1 VPIWKVLVSPS
12 QAGHAARM
20 GKKRRILLA
29 MLPVALLACFA
40 WQMMKPREPFYE
52 GKPLSV
58 WLEGYFFPKIDGPE
72 GWRKTNKVVQEI
84 GTNAIPALLRMLQAR
99 DSALK
104 VQLIALAQKQHII
117 KIRYIP
123 DYIRIIE
130 AARGLEALGARASNA
145 VPVLIAM
152 YDQNDPALSSL
163 QQQIAGVLGCI
174 GPTAKAAIPS
184 LLRRARDPN
193 NSVRLNAVFALS
205 QIHADAE
212 SVVPALIESL
222 SDSDAL
228 ARANAADG
236 LGNFGTAAKSAVPA
250 LVQSLNDTD
259 RIAREHAEWA
269 LKKIDPEAAAKAG
282 VK

>member
-1 VPIWKVLVSPS
+1 
-12 QAGHAARM
+12 M

-29 MLPVALLACFA
+29 ILPVALLACFA
-40 WQMMKPREPFYE
+40 WQMMKPREPVYE

-58 WLEGYFFPKIDGPE
+58 WLEGYCLPTIDGPE

-84 GTNAIPALLRMLQAR
+84 GTNAIPALMRMLRAR
-99 DSALK
+99 DSALRVK
-104 VQLIALAQKQHII
+104 LMALAQKQRI
-117 KIRYIP
+117 
-123 DYIRIIE
+123 IRIKYITGGRRNFE

-145 VPVLIAM
+145 VPALIEM
-152 YDQNDPALSSL
+152 YDQNDPSLSVL

-174 GPTAKAAIPS
+174 GPPAKAAVPS
-184 LLRRARDPN
+184 LLRRVRDPN
-193 NSVRLNAVFALS
+193 NFVRLNAVFALG

-236 LGNFGTAAKSAVPA
+236 LRNFGTAATSAVPA

-259 RIAREHAEWA
+259 SIARERAEWA